1 MSSGYCDEGISS
13 GLCLAVDFFD
23 VVTSKG
29 EDPKQHFVE
38 KNSIKRM

>member
-1 MSSGYCDEGISS
+1 MSSGNCDEGISR
-13 GLCLAVDFFD
+13 GPRLVVDFFEVD
-23 VVTSKG
+23 TSKG